1 MTGRRILN
9 VLRKEWVV
17 MRSSFSN
24 LLYVVLI
31 PLLLTGQ
38 ALLLIWLVSHF
49 VGGQAVTGAMIQSA
63 PETAADSLPS
73 LSSVDQFRVLLLSQ
87 FNFFLLIVPAMIAN
101 VFATLSIVEEKVTRT
116 LEPLLATPVRTWE
129 LLVGKAL
136 SGAIPALLAT
146 WACAAIF
153 LGCAV
158 GLGWSHLLG
167 FVLTLTWY
175 LSLFLL
181 TPAVAVMSFVL
192 GVIGSSRA
200 SDAKSAQNIAVI
212 IVLPIFVLIGVQV
225 TGLVWFT
232 PILTLILAL
241 GIGAIDLLL
250 VTIAVKLF
258 QRESIVIRWR

>member
-1 MTGRRILN
+1 MTRKRILN
-9 VLRKEWVV
+9 VLRKEWAA
-17 MRSSFSN
+17 MSSSLSN

-49 VGGQAVTGAMIQSA
+49 VSGEGVTEAMLQAA
-63 PETAADSLPS
+63 PRSAADSLPS
-73 LSSVDQFRVLLLSQ
+73 LPLVDQFRVLLLSQ
-87 FNFFLLIVPAMIAN
+87 FNFFLLLVPAMIAN

-146 WACAAIF
+146 WACAGIF
-153 LGCAV
+153 VGCAV
-158 GLGWSHLLG
+158 GLGWSDLLG
-167 FVLTLTWY
+167 FVIGPSWY
-175 LSLFLL
+175 LALLLL

-200 SDAKSAQNIAVI
+200 SDPKSAQGIAVV
-212 IVLPIFVLIGVQV
+212 IVLPIFALIGVQV

-241 GIGAIDLLL
+241 GIWAIDLLL
-250 VTIAVKLF
+250 VYVAVKLF